1 MADPRPK
8 SPPHALNHWILA
20 SSMLG
25 AVFLSTLSSFMSL
38 KINLKALK
46 EEVPLTTVMTVTNQN
61 QMPNG
66 DTLTTADAASNTAQQ
81 GPKD

>member
-1 MADPRPK
+1 
-8 SPPHALNHWILA
+8 
-20 SSMLG
+20 MLG
-25 AVFLSTLSSFMSL
+25 AVFLSTLSSFMSW

-61 QMPNG
+61 QTPSG
-66 DTLTTADAASNTAQQ
+66 DTLTRAEAASNTAQH